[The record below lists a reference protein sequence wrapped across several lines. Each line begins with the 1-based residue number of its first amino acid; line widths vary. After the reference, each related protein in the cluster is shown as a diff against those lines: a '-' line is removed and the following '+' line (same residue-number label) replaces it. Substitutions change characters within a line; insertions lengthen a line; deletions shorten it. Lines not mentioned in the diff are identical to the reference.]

1 MKEESDHCGVTISV
15 QDVNLVLNII
25 NTVSK
30 RGAFQP
36 EEFQIVGTLF
46 EKLKISVSQQ
56 SEQSEQLEF
65 GFTAKEQ

>member
-1 MKEESDHCGVTISV
+1 MNEKSDNTGVEVSV
-15 QDVNLVLNII
+15 QDVLLVLNII

-46 EKLKISVSQQ
+46 EKLRSSVA
-56 SEQSEQLEF
+56 EQEEQKEQLELDLS
-65 GFTAKEQ
+65 

>member
-1 MKEESDHCGVTISV
+1 MNNKSENTGVEVSV
-15 QDVNLVLNII
+15 QDILLVLNII

-46 EKLKISVSQQ
+46 EKLKSSIAEE
-56 SEQSEQLEF
+56 EQKDQLELDLS
-65 GFTAKEQ
+65 

>member
-1 MKEESDHCGVTISV
+1 MNDKSDNTGVEVSV
-15 QDVNLVLNII
+15 QDVLLVLNII

-46 EKLKISVSQQ
+46 EKLRSSVA
-56 SEQSEQLEF
+56 EQEEQKEQLELDLS
-65 GFTAKEQ
+65 

>member
-1 MKEESDHCGVTISV
+1 MNDKSDNTGVEVSV
-15 QDVNLVLNII
+15 QDILLVLNII

-46 EKLKISVSQQ
+46 EKLRSSVA
-56 SEQSEQLEF
+56 EQEEQKEQLELDLS
-65 GFTAKEQ
+65 